1 MSTVFDDPFMLA
13 TISAQTRA
21 MSKFGQ
27 TVRLN
32 AETTRRLYFHVASL
46 YKPSDNMELI
56 IESVLNLSEPFSN
69 DAERGGYKIAIGM
82 TLQTIRTRR
91 HEQLLELDRRAPPIE
106 AYEQDT

>member
-1 MSTVFDDPFMLA
+1 MSTVFDDPFMIA

-21 MSKFGQ
+21 MGKFGQ

-32 AETTRRLYFHVASL
+32 TETTRRLYYHVASR
-46 YKPSDNMELI
+46 YKPSDSMELI
-56 IESVLNLSEPFSN
+56 IESVLDLNEPFSN

-82 TLQTIRTRR
+82 AMQTIRRRR

-106 AYEQDT
+106 AYEQET